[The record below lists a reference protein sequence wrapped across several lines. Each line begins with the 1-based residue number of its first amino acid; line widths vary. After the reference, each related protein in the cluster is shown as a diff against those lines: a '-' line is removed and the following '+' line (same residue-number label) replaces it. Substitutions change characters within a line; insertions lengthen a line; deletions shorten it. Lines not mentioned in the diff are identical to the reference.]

1 MIPTYCICVA
11 WILPWL
17 LTRGVSLRAEF
28 GDVDFW
34 DPVFAFLALAGVL
47 FFAFATLMTLAYLAR
62 PIPVLTLDVNGLA
75 TPISKLEW
83 SWVRVFWGKPSA
95 AAPEDSP
102 DPFGLGPRIGK

>member
-17 LTRGVSLRAEF
+17 LTGGVSLRAEF

-47 FFAFATLMTLAYLAR
+47 FSHSQR
-62 PIPVLTLDVNGLA
+62 
-75 TPISKLEW
+75 
-83 SWVRVFWGKPSA
+83 
-95 AAPEDSP
+95 
-102 DPFGLGPRIGK
+102 